1 MDNAASGLTY
11 AFLIIPLLFAVV
23 VGAQGF
29 EKLQKK
35 DKEGYV
41 GIGFGVFFVIV
52 IIVAYFTVI
61 R

>member
-1 MDNAASGLTY
+1 MRGATPGITY

-23 VGAQGF
+23 VILQGF
-29 EKLQKK
+29 EKLKKK

-41 GIGFGVFFVIV
+41 GIGFGAFFFIVIV
-52 IIVAYFTVI
+52 AAYFLFI

>member
-1 MDNAASGLTY
+1 MNGADSGLTY

-23 VGAQGF
+23 VGAQGIQ
-29 EKLQKK
+29 KLQHK

-41 GIGFGVFFVIV
+41 SIGFGAFFVLV

-61 R
+61 K